1 LLAKIFENCKNS
13 CESFRETS
21 NENEHVI
28 IMPDDKIN
36 VIITPIEKKNII
48 IQPDDNFVQ
57 NAENIIIQPD
67 EIIYVI
73 IQQDIKPQYE
83 IINVTIYSYNF

>member
-1 LLAKIFENCKNS
+1 
-13 CESFRETS
+13 
-21 NENEHVI
+21 
-28 IMPDDKIN
+28 MPDDKIN